1 MELTDFLHVAQILIS
16 ITLIVI
22 VLMQVKGTGF
32 GAALGGA
39 DQSFRTRRGMQR
51 QLHRMTIVLVVI
63 FLGFSLWSVAAS

>member
-16 ITLIVI
+16 VALIVI

-39 DQSFRTRRGMQR
+39 DQSFRTRRGIQR
-51 QLHRMTIVLVVI
+51 SLHRLTILLIAVFI
-63 FLGFSLWSVAAS
+63 GFSLWSVAAS

>member
-16 ITLIVI
+16 IALIVI

-39 DQSFRTRRGMQR
+39 DQSFRTRRGIQR
-51 QLHRMTIVLVVI
+51 SLHRLTILLIAVFI
-63 FLGFSLWSVAAS
+63 GFSLWSVAAS

>member
-1 MELTDFLHVAQILIS
+1 MQLTDFLNLAQILIS
-16 ITLIVI
+16 ITLIIV

-39 DQSFRTRRGMQR
+39 DQSFRTRRGIQR
-51 QLHRMTIVLVVI
+51 SLHRLTILLVVV